1 MKIFKCQNCSSVVF
15 FDNSKCLTCGHELG
29 FIPESQTM
37 TAIDLVG
44 DVHWK
49 GRIAHHDG
57 NLLYRKCAHYHQDA
71 ACNWLIEDGDDSEFC
86 RSCRLTRTLP
96 NLAVPALRT
105 QWVKL
110 EVAKRR
116 CYYGL
121 ASLGLRLRSRIE
133 DPQRGVAFD
142 FLSDV
147 PGLHVATGHDE
158 GIITINCAEADDVFR
173 ERSKQN
179 LGESYRTLLGHFRHE
194 IGHYYWDLLIKDSP
208 RLEAYRAL
216 FGDERADYAQ
226 AQARHY
232 QNGPPSDWQL
242 HHITPYA
249 TMHPWE
255 DWAESWAH
263 YLHGVD
269 TVEIGQ
275 QFGINITSL
284 GPDTLLRS
292 RDGVVPHDSFDQLLD
307 AWIPLTYAVNSLN
320 RGMGLPDW
328 YPFTLSTP
336 AIEKL
341 RFVHETIRLASTP
354 SSASTQGPG
363 PSGNAAAPAPASAPA
378 SAQTV
383 PA

>member
-1 MKIFKCQNCSSVVF
+1 MKIFKCQNCNAVVF

-44 DVHWK
+44 DVHWQ
-49 GRIAHHDG
+49 GRIANRHG
-57 NLLYRKCAHYHQDA
+57 NLLYRKCAHYYQDA
-71 ACNWLIEDGDDSEFC
+71 ACNWLIEDGDSSELC

-96 NLAVPALRT
+96 NLAMPALRS

-110 EVAKRR
+110 ESAKRR
-116 CYYGL
+116 LCYGV
-121 ASLGLRLRSRIE
+121 AALGLRLRNRAE

-158 GIITINCAEADDVFR
+158 GVITINCAEADDVFR
-173 ERSKQN
+173 ERSKQH

-194 IGHYYWDLLIKDSP
+194 IGHYYWDLLIKPSP
-208 RLEAYRAL
+208 RLSAFRAL
-216 FGDERADYAQ
+216 FGDERLDYAQ
-226 AQARHY
+226 AQSRHY
-232 QNGPPSDWQL
+232 QNGAPADWQSR
-242 HHITPYA
+242 HITPYA
-249 TMHPWE
+249 SMHPWE

-275 QFGINITSL
+275 QFGISIASL
-284 GPDTLLRS
+284 GPDTQLRS
-292 RDGVVPHDSFDQLLD
+292 RVGVVAQDSFDELLD

-320 RGMGLPDW
+320 RGMGLADW

-341 RFVHETIRLASTP
+341 RFVHETILVATRPTAQAPPRPQPATD
-354 SSASTQGPG
+354 
-363 PSGNAAAPAPASAPA
+363 AARCANTDAD
-378 SAQTV
+378 AQ
-383 PA
+383 PIHS